1 MFQLDR
7 SKPLNDQILYHLI
20 EAIESGELSRGM
32 RLPSIRV
39 LAAQLG
45 VNRNTVAHAYQELA
59 EKGYVTTRYGGGTVV
74 SNQVATIMTSA
85 PDPGRPKAR
94 SPMLTAV
101 DWERRLSRRLKIF
114 LSQRIVPKAQ
124 SAKRNPINLLQ
135 MRPNT
140 DLFPLDR
147 FRQCLNTV
155 LRRSG
160 QRLLNY
166 GSPAGYLPL
175 REQIARR
182 LQASCIPSD
191 PNRILIFSGSQQGID
206 LLARAFLD
214 EGDEVVVES
223 PMYSIALKILEFHRV
238 RVYPYLVRPNGV
250 SFESLEN
257 LPPGYSIKI
266 FYAVPNFQNP
276 TTHSYTLEERRNLLQ
291 QVYRLD
297 SVLIE
302 DASDA
307 ELHEEAGA
315 EWPSLAALDRAE
327 RVIYL
332 NTFSKTL
339 VPSVRVGYVCLPR
352 VLIGKLTELKE
363 MTDLSHSLIIQAAIA
378 EFMERGLFDQH
389 VERVR
394 KFYQKRMER
403 VLEMLA
409 ASLPSDTPFTRP
421 YGGMCVWVDL
431 PEHIDSI
438 RLFENLRTKGV
449 LVSPGALCQP
459 VRQTRNGLRLCI
471 ANESESRL
479 AEGFRILGTELELV
493 LRQPPPTPQE
503 QEYQSMH

>member
-1 MFQLDR
+1 MFWLDR
-7 SKPLNDQILYHLI
+7 SKPLTDQILYRLI
-20 EAIESGELSRGM
+20 EAIESGEMSRGM
-32 RLPSIRV
+32 RLPSIRT
-39 LAAQLG
+39 LAAQLE

-74 SNQVATIMTSA
+74 SSQVAALTTSA
-85 PDPGRPKAR
+85 SRSIWSKTR
-94 SPMLTAV
+94 SPALTAV

-114 LSQRIVPKAQ
+114 LSQRSVPQARTTQRK
-124 SAKRNPINLLQ
+124 PINLLH

-160 QRLLNY
+160 NRLLNY

-175 REQIARR
+175 REQIANR
-182 LQASCIPSD
+182 LQVSRIPSD

-238 RVYPYLVRPNGV
+238 RLYPYLVGANGV

-257 LPPGYSIKI
+257 LPPGYSIKL

-276 TTHSYTLEERRNLLQ
+276 TTHSYNLEERIDLLQ
-291 QVYRLD
+291 HVYRLD

-315 EWPSLAALDRAE
+315 ESPSLAALDRAE

-339 VPSVRVGYVCLPR
+339 VPSVRVGYVCVPT

-363 MTDLSHSLIIQAAIA
+363 MTDLSHSLIIQAAVA

-394 KFYQKRMER
+394 KFYQDKMER
-403 VLEMLA
+403 VLDMLG
-409 ASLPSDTPFTRP
+409 ASLPQDTPFTRP
-421 YGGMCVWVDL
+421 QGGMCVWVDL
-431 PEHIDSI
+431 PEHMDSI
-438 RLFENLRTKGV
+438 RLFENLRAKGV

-459 VRQTRNGLRLCI
+459 VRQTRNGLRLCV

-479 AEGFRILGTELELV
+479 AEGFRILGSELELA

>member
-1 MFQLDR
+1 MFRLDR
-7 SKPLNDQILYHLI
+7 SRPLNDQILYYLM

-32 RLPSIRV
+32 RLPSIRT
-39 LAAQLG
+39 LATQLG

-74 SNQVATIMTSA
+74 SSQVAALMTSA
-85 PDPGRPKAR
+85 SAPNWPKTR
-94 SPMLTAV
+94 SPVLTAV

-114 LSQRIVPKAQ
+114 LSQQSVPQARTARRK
-124 SAKRNPINLLQ
+124 PINLLH

-166 GSPAGYLPL
+166 GSPGGYLPL
-175 REQIARR
+175 REQIANR

-238 RVYPYLVRPNGV
+238 RLYPYLVGAKGV
-250 SFESLEN
+250 RFESLEN
-257 LPPGYSIKI
+257 LPPGYSIKL

-394 KFYQKRMER
+394 EFYQDRMER
-403 VLEMLA
+403 VLDMLA
-409 ASLPSDTPFTRP
+409 ASLPQDTPFTRP
-421 YGGMCVWVDL
+421 SGGMCVWVDL

-438 RLFENLRTKGV
+438 RLFENLRTRGV

-479 AEGFRILGTELELV
+479 AEGFRMLGRELELE
-493 LRQPPPTPQE
+493 LRLPPPTPQE